1 VPGRRLGRLLARVLL
16 AGLVVPLWL
25 AGCAGPH
32 RPAASP
38 HDQAVPVWRD
48 FVRCARTHGAPNLP
62 DPVVDDHGRAVWPS
76 DALARVPDPAH
87 RRVMDTCSDV
97 LQRLP
102 ASALEQQAPT
112 AAQIRALTDFAHCM
126 RAHGIPDW
134 PDPRSDGTF
143 ALPSR
148 LIDQPKN
155 AIRSQLTACDGPLD
169 RVGARL
175 DFVRPDAPPPSASPH

>member
-1 VPGRRLGRLLARVLL
+1 DHLPGLVPRRIPGTAPGQVPGAVPDHRLGHLPGSVPGPVPDRAQGRVPGRRLGWLLARVLL
-16 AGLVVPLWL
+16 AGLAVPLWL
-25 AGCAGPH
+25 AGCASPH

-102 ASALEQQAPT
+102 ASALEQ
-112 AAQIRALTDFAHCM
+112 
-126 RAHGIPDW
+126 
-134 PDPRSDGTF
+134 
-143 ALPSR
+143 
-148 LIDQPKN
+148 
-155 AIRSQLTACDGPLD
+155 
-169 RVGARL
+169 
-175 DFVRPDAPPPSASPH
+175 